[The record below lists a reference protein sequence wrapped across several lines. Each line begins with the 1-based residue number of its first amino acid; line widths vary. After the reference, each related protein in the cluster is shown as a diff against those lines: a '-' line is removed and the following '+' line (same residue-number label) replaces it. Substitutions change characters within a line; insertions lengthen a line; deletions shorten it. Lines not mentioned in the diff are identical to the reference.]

1 MSPPQYYTEFVI
13 LSRLETYPM
22 DESARELDLTIIF
35 IDGIEFGKYTIIV
48 ALGDKEGKKTG
59 LGKPGKTQ
67 QIIRRYEALMSNL
80 IERDLQVDNLNTGGH
95 RRLQGPA

>member
-35 IDGIEFGKYTIIV
+35 IDGIEF
-48 ALGDKEGKKTG
+48 
-59 LGKPGKTQ
+59 
-67 QIIRRYEALMSNL
+67 
-80 IERDLQVDNLNTGGH
+80 
-95 RRLQGPA
+95 